1 MDDFSLIESV
11 YEKMKFL
18 KSVQLRLAEMG
29 QNYTDYEI
37 LLKCLD
43 IADKVICKKC
53 RGHNYVYTNNITKIN
68 CAVCNDLG
76 LVAFDPKVDLVNSI
90 QES

>member
-29 QNYTDYEI
+29 QNYVDYEV

-43 IADKVICKKC
+43 IADKVICKRC
-53 RGHNYVYTNNITKIN
+53 RGHNYIHIENITKVK
-68 CAVCNDLG
+68 CAVCNGLG
-76 LVAFDPKVDLVNSI
+76 LVPFDPKVDLVNSI